1 MWLCKFSSNAYGL
14 CLFEWLFVPHT
25 LPALV
30 HSKVHLILIL
40 RSYIQHTADC
50 HGDGISFVTDDE
62 SQWQW
67 QWPDH
72 HWDLKISMMEFHL
85 FMPSRAAGLLHNN
98 HSACCL
104 ALASLLVV
112 WGGIVT
118 TGVRLESDTQGSD
131 TRSRVQVGGVYV
143 MYLYTILNDKSCLS
157 FHHNQTQRQ
166 RTLPAVRRQSESCVE
181 CVWTKQ
187 VGMCVMSEIYPWCD
201 IWGVK

>member
-112 WGGIVT
+112 WGGLSP
-118 TGVRLESDTQGSD
+118 LESDWRVILKGLTPGPGS
-131 TRSRVQVGGVYV
+131 RWVGCMWCICIPSWMINLVCLFITIKRKDKE
-143 MYLYTILNDKSCLS
+143 LY
-157 FHHNQTQRQ
+157 Q
-166 RTLPAVRRQSESCVE
+166 QSGGSQSHV
-181 CVWTKQ
+181 
-187 VGMCVMSEIYPWCD
+187 
-201 IWGVK
+201 